1 MATPESVTRDMSP
14 LRQALHRLE
23 DRRAVVLAPDR
34 EPCPARPGF
43 RTQAR
48 RAPPD
53 PTLAPSAGPE
63 AVSGR
68 FWPFAGESGP
78 VGSFVSATGDPTR
91 PAVPPD
97 SDLIRRI
104 RAARHL
110 WKRARR
116 HLWRPGDPWPAALAV
131 GGTSAPPCNGYDP
144 GVVTAGG
151 FRISLPPCGI
161 SGCGAVQARARRPRP
176 NRPAGPTG
184 GQSEEFHRR
193 LEKPCASL
201 SARLGRPHARA
212 PYRLATIFAKAAPRP
227 ARSCAHKTW
236 PGCFVGNRRSP
247 SSKGYN
253 PLINWQTL
261 NLENGH
267 RQLAYALRDPVA
279 RHPSARPGPLR
290 LLARISEYLTVTAG
304 ADPGFNGVLSAN
316 PTAPPDGR
324 IVQ

>member
-151 FRISLPPCGI
+151 FRISLPPVAL
-161 SGCGAVQARARRPRP
+161 AVVALSRRARRPRP

-212 PYRLATIFAKAAPRP
+212 PYRLA
-227 ARSCAHKTW
+227 
-236 PGCFVGNRRSP
+236 P
-247 SSKGYN
+247 SSRRQRHGPPGRAPIRRGPDASWATAEARQVKAII
-253 PLINWQTL
+253 PLSIGKRSTWRTGIGSSPTL
-261 NLENGH
+261 SGT
-267 RQLAYALRDPVA
+267 P
-279 RHPSARPGPLR
+279 
-290 LLARISEYLTVTAG
+290 
-304 ADPGFNGVLSAN
+304 
-316 PTAPPDGR
+316 
-324 IVQ
+324 